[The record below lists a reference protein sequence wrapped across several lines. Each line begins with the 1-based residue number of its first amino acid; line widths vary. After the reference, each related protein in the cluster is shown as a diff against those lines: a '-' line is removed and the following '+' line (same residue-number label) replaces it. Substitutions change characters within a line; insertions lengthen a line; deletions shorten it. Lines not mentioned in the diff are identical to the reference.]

1 MIERRYASEGEAV
14 IRALRALSKSV
25 PLTADQRFRDCPVCG
40 SDGIATGEHTV
51 EWNPDDS
58 YKETSQSPNFVGE
71 VWFTALK
78 FRCPVC
84 HLRLD
89 SEAEIDA
96 AGIETAWQIEG
107 ADWREYE
114 QEPLDENAPYERWRE
129 ERGNW

>member
-1 MIERRYASEGEAV
+1 
-14 IRALRALSKSV
+14 
-25 PLTADQRFRDCPVCG
+25 VCG

-58 YKETSQSPNFVGE
+58 YKEASQVPNFVGE
-71 VWFTALK
+71 VWFTAQK
-78 FRCPVC
+78 FFCPVC

-89 SEAEIDA
+89 SKAEIDT

-114 QEPLDENAPYERWRE
+114 QEPLDEDAPYERWRE
-129 ERGNW
+129 EGGAW